1 MPENTKHNALIKE
14 KSVYLLRHGVNPVR
28 WLPWGEEAFNIA
40 KKKNLPVFL
49 SCGYSSCH
57 WCRVMEEES
66 FMDEATAKIINDNF
80 VPVKMDKDEYPDIDK
95 EYQFYLQS
103 TGEAGGW
110 PLTVFLNHDKEP
122 FFAGTYFPK
131 TDSPDKPSFKAV
143 LENIKR
149 IWTKS
154 PAEIEKV
161 IKTRRDFM
169 QSFLKP
175 SKPLIDGKMAL
186 EYRKSEFIKIFDTE
200 FGGFRNGAKFPY
212 IPAMEYLFE
221 KREDPKIEAF
231 LRQTAGELCV
241 SGINDHLFGGFFR
254 YTVDRKWRMPHFE
267 KMLSDNAQIPRFLLK
282 MFDATGD
289 KLYMMTAKKA
299 VDYVIHNLMTD
310 FGILNSVDADSLND
324 KGLLS
329 EGYFYKV
336 TDRDFS
342 ALTEAELKNFP
353 QEAGVENG
361 VIYLKNSEYIKAA
374 AMDVALEKVGK
385 RIASVKTPP
394 QTDNKVIAGVNFMF
408 VTTLLYCFEISGEEW
423 YLSQGTALFQ
433 KLRYLLVDGSSVYRG
448 CYGEDVI
455 AHKTLEDHVYYLE
468 ALMKFFEVTKEKEF
482 LISAHA
488 LINEIE
494 AAFIRGGLPY
504 LDSCHRVLETF
515 DDDKPN
521 PAALYMLILKKYA
534 YALHLT
540 IPTELTNFAEDRAA
554 RFPTG
559 HPTILRALESL

>member
-1 MPENTKHNALIKE
+1 MAGEPKRNALIEE
-14 KSVYLLRHGVNPVR
+14 KSVYLLRHAVNPVG

-49 SCGYSSCH
+49 ICGYSSCH

-66 FMDEATAKIINDNF
+66 FMDEATAKMINDNF
-80 VPVKMDKDEYPDIDK
+80 VPIKMDKDEYPDIDK

-131 TDSPDKPSFKAV
+131 TDSPDKPSFKTV

-149 IWTKS
+149 IWTKT

-169 QSFLKP
+169 QSFLKATN
-175 SKPLIDGKMAL
+175 PLINGEMAL
-186 EYRKSEFIKIFDTE
+186 EYRKTEFMKIFDTQ

-221 KREDPKIEAF
+221 KREDVKIEAF
-231 LRQTAGELCV
+231 LRQTAGALCV

-282 MFDATGD
+282 MFDVTGD
-289 KLYMMTAKKA
+289 KLYLITAKKA
-299 VDYVIHNLMTD
+299 IDYIIHNLMTD

-342 ALTEAELKNFP
+342 VLTEAELQNFP

-361 VIYLKNSEYIKAA
+361 VIYLKNPEYIKAV

-448 CYGEDVI
+448 CYAEELI
-455 AHKTLEDHVYYLE
+455 PHKTLEDHVYYLE
-468 ALMKFFEVTKEKEF
+468 ALMKFFELTKEKEF

-488 LINEIE
+488 LISEIE
-494 AAFIRGGLPY
+494 AVFIRGGLPY
-504 LDSCHRVLETF
+504 LDRGHRVLETF

-521 PAALYMLILKKYA
+521 PAALYMLMLKKYA

-540 IPTELTNFAEDRAA
+540 VPAELTAFAEDRAA

-559 HPTILRALESL
+559 HPTILRALENL